1 MRIGGLA
8 SGMDV
13 DKLVNDLMKAERLP
27 VQKMEQDKTWLT
39 WKRDSYRE
47 MNTLLLNFRS
57 ELTNMKMSTTFRA
70 RTTSSTNSDFVTATA
85 SSSASLSSYNVSG
98 VSKLATAATQVNNDK
113 AFTDPSTVDTSKSL
127 SELQS
132 DFFYGSSNFDW
143 QYGSVKEKSISVN
156 TKDTKVF
163 SLEDTDIKDDPSAMS
178 VKVGNKFYEVFTETT
193 VPKDASGNHVL
204 NDDQVLI
211 DTETGT
217 LTFNKA
223 LDENAE
229 IKVKYTGDL
238 QIDKLKTREDGKIQ
252 LSNQHINQNAA
263 AQNQVAITIDGKE
276 YITDGKNIVDKND
289 STNIIGEIDYENG
302 TLSLNPDKIEK
313 GLDVEVK
320 YQYQYTSFRVGSYTE
335 DGFKDEVFN
344 SKASTS
350 FDALVSEV
358 NGADNGV
365 NLFYDEVTGQMTLT
379 RTETGNFRGSEFD
392 STAPTEDYNGH
403 EIVVSG
409 QFATHQMRFN
419 VAKETGG
426 TDAHFTLNGLDTSR
440 HSNSFEVSGVTF
452 NLKQVFSNK
461 DVKISINNDSE
472 AVFENIKGFVEKY
485 NELIDKVNEKVQEDR
500 YRDYRPLTEK
510 QREEMSDSQQ
520 ELWEEK
526 AKSGLL
532 KGDDL
537 LSGALN
543 DMRRDFYTPVNNGE
557 ISSMYQ
563 QLTSIGIETTENY
576 LEGGKLEINESK
588 LKEAIQDDPE
598 SVEKLFDGG
607 SDSSYGQKGIL
618 HRLYESVN
626 ETMDVIKGKAIDSD
640 HTMGERIDD
649 LDDRI
654 DVFEDRLVQIE
665 DRYWRQF
672 TAMEQAIQRLN
683 SQSQFITQQFS
694 GGM

>member
-8 SGMDV
+8 SGMDI
-13 DKLVNDLMKAERLP
+13 DKLVNDLMKAERMP

-39 WKRDSYRE
+39 WKRDAYRE

-57 ELTNMKMSTTFRA
+57 ELTDMKMSTTFRA

-127 SELQS
+127 FELKS
-132 DFFYGSSNFDW
+132 DFVYGSFDW

-163 SLEDTDIKDDPSAMS
+163 SLGDTDIKDDPSAMS
-178 VKVGNKFYEVFTETT
+178 VKVGNKFYEVFTEST
-193 VPKDASGNHVL
+193 VPKDGSGNYVL

-223 LDENAE
+223 LDVNAE

-263 AQNQVAITIDGKE
+263 LENQVAITIDGKA
-276 YITDGKNIVDKND
+276 YITDGTNIVDKND
-289 STNIIGEIDYENG
+289 STNIIGTIDYQNG
-302 TLSLNPDKIEK
+302 TLSLNPEKIEK

-335 DGFKDEVFN
+335 DGFKNEVFN
-344 SKASTS
+344 IEASTS

-358 NGADNGV
+358 NEADNGV

-392 STAPTEDYNGH
+392 PKATTEDYNGH

-452 NLKQVFSNK
+452 NLKQVFSDK

-472 AVFENIKGFVEKY
+472 AVFENIKDFVEKY
-485 NELIDKVNEKVQEDR
+485 NELIDKVNEKLQEDR
-500 YRDYRPLTEK
+500 HRDYRPLTEK
-510 QREEMSDSQQ
+510 QREELSDRQQ

-576 LEGGKLEINESK
+576 LEGGKLEIDESK
-588 LKEAIQDDPE
+588 LKEAIQDNPE
-598 SVEKLFDGG
+598 AVEKLFDGG

-618 HRLYESVN
+618 HRLYQSVN

-640 HTMGERIDD
+640 HTMGKRIDD

-654 DVFEDRLVQIE
+654 DVFENRLVQIE

-683 SQSQFITQQFS
+683 SQSMFISQQFS